1 MGYCIEHLPQ
11 RISIGRETETGVTDI
26 RIDCTDWLERWPGM
40 AVAAIFCPPGGTPYI
55 LNTEMICNSLVWHV
69 RDTDT
74 ATPGI
79 GQLELTGEADGKR
92 KLSAL
97 VDVQVARR
105 LPSTAGDTPA
115 PAQPW
120 VDSVLGAAERITGM
134 QVQATTLDAGSEATS
149 EWNGEQGL
157 LTIGVPKGNDGK
169 DGADGKDAVV
179 DATLT
184 QIGQAADAKVTGE
197 AVSQLKD
204 DIDSKPQFGDPYD
217 GVDLTVK
224 HSNEIDGYAS
234 PWAWIKARIAAG
246 NFSQLHVGDYI
257 PFTTTNG
264 RTFQAQIAG
273 INTYKGYGDSEV
285 GNHIDFITRELWP
298 DAFQMNQ
305 VNFNNGTSN
314 DKQVP
319 WLASNGYLFVNSLAG
334 QVPNSTTKPLEMTDV
349 DYTSGGIYFYLPDD
363 LKAVIIEKR
372 IYAQTRFSDSG
383 ILTNYNSGAWVN
395 AGKLWLPD
403 EYEVMG
409 ARLMTTTGWFCGGYV
424 QYPIFAHSMNRL
436 KRSNGSRDYWWLSSA
451 LGGNSTYF
459 VYVNGSG
466 NVGGYNAGGYS
477 RAPLCFRVS

>member
-1 MGYCIEHLPQ
+1 MNFDGKTVSVVYE
-11 RISIGRETETGVTDI
+11 ISGKISEEYPVEVLGNVLTFT
-26 RIDCTDWLERWPGM
+26 M
-40 AVAAIFCPPGGTPYI
+40 
-55 LNTEMICNSLVWHV
+55 
-69 RDTDT
+69 
-74 ATPGI
+74 PGI
-79 GQLELTGEADGKR
+79 SSASAGSGKLQLRIYGEKSLLHSAIIPYTVKASLDPGPAEEDQVPMLVLLVQQAQEAIDSANAASKR
-92 KLSAL
+92 AND
-97 VDVQVARR
+97 VANDVQEK
-105 LPSTAGDTPA
+105 L
-115 PAQPW
+115 
-120 VDSVLGAAERITGM
+120 DSGAFVGPQGKQGPQGVL
-134 QVQATTLDAGSEATS
+134 
-149 EWNGEQGL
+149 
-157 LTIGVPKGNDGK
+157 
-169 DGADGKDAVV
+169 GADGKDAVV

-184 QIGQAADAKVTGE
+184 QSGQAADAKVTGD
-197 AVSQLKD
+197 AIGQLKGD
-204 DIDSKPQFGDPYD
+204 LDSKIQFGDPYD

-224 HSNEIDGYAS
+224 HSSEITDYAS

-298 DAFQMNQ
+298 DTFQMNP
-305 VNFNNGTSN
+305 VNFNNGTSR

-383 ILTNYNSGAWVN
+383 VLTNDNGAAWVN
-395 AGKLWLPD
+395 MGKLWLPD

-409 ARLMTTTGWFCGGYV
+409 ARLMTSTGWFCGGYV
-424 QYPIFAHSMNRL
+424 HYPIFAHSMNRV
-436 KRSNGSRDYWWLSSA
+436 KRVNGKRLLWWLSSA
-451 LGGNSTYF
+451 SGGSATYYVYATSGGNVHVTNTTF
-459 VYVNGSG
+459 
-466 NVGGYNAGGYS
+466 AA

>member
-1 MGYCIEHLPQ
+1 MLDVITYAL
-11 RISIGRETETGVTDI
+11 
-26 RIDCTDWLERWPGM
+26 L
-40 AVAAIFCPPGGTPYI
+40 
-55 LNTEMICNSLVWHV
+55 
-69 RDTDT
+69 
-74 ATPGI
+74 
-79 GQLELTGEADGKR
+79 R
-92 KLSAL
+92 K
-97 VDVQVARR
+97 
-105 LPSTAGDTPA
+105 
-115 PAQPW
+115 
-120 VDSVLGAAERITGM
+120 
-134 QVQATTLDAGSEATS
+134 
-149 EWNGEQGL
+149 
-157 LTIGVPKGNDGK
+157 
-169 DGADGKDAVV
+169 
-179 DATLT
+179 
-184 QIGQAADAKVTGE
+184 QIAADAKVTGD
-197 AVSQLKD
+197 AVRQLKD

-409 ARLMTTTGWFCGGYV
+409 ARLMTTAGWFCGGYV

-466 NVGGYNAGGYS
+466 NVGGYNASGYS